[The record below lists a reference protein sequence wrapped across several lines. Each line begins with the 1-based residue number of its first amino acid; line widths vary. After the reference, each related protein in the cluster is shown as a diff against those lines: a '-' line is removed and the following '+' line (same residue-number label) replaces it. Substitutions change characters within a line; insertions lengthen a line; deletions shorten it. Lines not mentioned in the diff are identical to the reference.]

1 MLELSRWCA
10 RAALLGGALSVVE
23 GLLILSNPE
32 YYDFDSPLELLV
44 LVVEGAALLAA
55 LGGLVGLHVLQSG
68 SYGRSGV
75 AGFLAA
81 SAGTA
86 LAGAGHIG
94 AVPFFDFVN
103 VGGMVYALFALKEGT
118 LLVGG
123 MTYVLGVVAMS
134 AGYLLLGV
142 ATARARTLPA
152 WSGPA
157 LIFGLAG
164 LWAGNAVGW
173 ILFGLAWMVVGI
185 ALWPGKD
192 SQAGSSGDAG

>member
-1 MLELSRWCA
+1 MLGLSRWCA

-23 GLLILSNPE
+23 GLLIMSNPE

-55 LGGLVGLHVLQSG
+55 LGGLVGLHVLQSRG
-68 SYGRSGV
+68 YGRWGV

-103 VGGMVYALFALKEGT
+103 VGGMAYALFALKEGAF
-118 LLVGG
+118 LAGG
-123 MTYVLGVVAMS
+123 MTYVLGVAVMS

-142 ATARARTLPA
+142 ATARARTLPV

-157 LIFGLAG
+157 LISGLAG

-173 ILFGLAWMVVGI
+173 ILFGLAWVVVGI
-185 ALWPGKD
+185 ALWPGKG
-192 SQAGSSGDAG
+192 SQTGSSGDAG

>member
-1 MLELSRWCA
+1 MLGLSRWCA

-44 LVVEGAALLAA
+44 LVVEGAALLAV
-55 LGGLVGLHVLQSG
+55 LGGLVGLHVRQSG
-68 SYGRSGV
+68 SYGRSGM

-81 SAGTA
+81 SAGTV

-103 VGGMVYALFALKEGT
+103 VGGMVYALFALTEGAF
-118 LLVGG
+118 LAGG
-123 MTYVLGVVAMS
+123 MTYVLGVVVMS
-134 AGYLLLGV
+134 AGYLLLGI
-142 ATARARTLPA
+142 ATTRAGTLPA
-152 WSGPA
+152 WSGLA

-173 ILFGLAWMVVGI
+173 ILFGLAWLVVGI
-185 ALWPGKD
+185 ALRPGKGARTGP
-192 SQAGSSGDAG
+192 SKNAG

>member
-10 RAALLGGALSVVE
+10 RSALLGGALSVVA
-23 GLLILSNPE
+23 GLLILSNPG
-32 YYDFDSPLELLV
+32 YYDFDSPLEILI

-55 LGGLVGLHVLQSG
+55 LGGLVGLHIRQSG
-68 SYGRSGV
+68 SYGRSGA

-103 VGGMVYALFALKEGT
+103 VGGMVYALFALKEGAF
-118 LLVGG
+118 LVGG
-123 MTYVLGVVAMS
+123 MTYVLGVVLMS
-134 AGYLLLGV
+134 AGYLLVGF
-142 ATARARTLPA
+142 ATVRAGTLPF

-157 LIFGLAG
+157 LISGLAG

-173 ILFGLAWMVVGI
+173 ILFGLAWVVVGI
-185 ALWPGKD
+185 ALRPGKGAQTGP
-192 SQAGSSGDAG
+192 SGNAG

>member
-32 YYDFDSPLELLV
+32 YYDFDSPLEILI

-55 LGGLVGLHVLQSG
+55 LTGLVGLHVRQSG

-103 VGGMVYALFALKEGT
+103 VGGMVYALFALKEGAF
-118 LLVGG
+118 LAGG
-123 MTYVLGVVAMS
+123 MTYVLGVVVMS

-142 ATARARTLPA
+142 ATARARTLPF
-152 WSGPA
+152 WSGLA
-157 LIFGLAG
+157 LISGLAG

-173 ILFGLAWMVVGI
+173 ILFGLAWVVVGI
-185 ALWPGKD
+185 ALRPGKGA
-192 SQAGSSGDAG
+192 QTGSSGDAG

>member
-10 RAALLGGALSVVE
+10 RAALLGGTLSLVE

-32 YYDFDSPLELLV
+32 YYDFDPPLELLV

-68 SYGRSGV
+68 SYGRWGV

-103 VGGMVYALFALKEGT
+103 VGGMAYALFALKEGVF
-118 LLVGG
+118 LAGG
-123 MTYVLGVVAMS
+123 MTYVLGVVVMS

-142 ATARARTLPA
+142 ATARVRTLPV

-157 LIFGLAG
+157 LISGLAG

-173 ILFGLAWMVVGI
+173 ILFGLAWVVVGI
-185 ALWPGKD
+185 ALRSGKGA
-192 SQAGSSGDAG
+192 QTGSSGDAE